1 MAPREANAF
10 EYDWRYR
17 ARPQQLPPAGSWRVW
32 LLMAGRGFGKTR
44 CGAECVRAGG
54 KGGRRRIAL
63 VGPTAADARNVMGEG
78 AIPDS
83 CHFARSG
90 APPLRAPQAPAYA

>member
-32 LLMAGRGFGKTR
+32 LLMAGRGFGENPW
-44 CGAECVRAGG
+44 GAGWGRAGG
-54 KGGRRRIAL
+54 QARRRRSAPGGPAAAGGRKGL
-63 VGPTAADARNVMGEG
+63 GGGGYGSVGSFAAAGRTRFG
-78 AIPDS
+78 ATKP
-83 CHFARSG
+83 
-90 APPLRAPQAPAYA
+90 

>member
-44 CGAECVRAGG
+44 CGAECVRGGGKAGGRPVALGGAAAARARNG
-54 KGGRRRIAL
+54 KGG
-63 VGPTAADARNVMGEG
+63 GGNP
-78 AIPDS
+78 
-83 CHFARSG
+83 RSG
-90 APPLRAPQAPAYA
+90 NFSRSGGPPLRAPQAPADE